1 MEWKEEYDEIIS
13 RFENY
18 QAGKFDGQREV
29 KREMIVD
36 MKENHV
42 SLETIAKI
50 AKLSLEQV
58 KEILKEETASAK

>member
-18 QAGKFDGQREV
+18 QAGKFDGQRENM
-29 KREMIVD
+29 REMIVSLS
-36 MKENHV
+36 ENHV
-42 SLETIAKI
+42 SPETIAKA

-58 KEILKEETASAK
+58 KEILKEETAAVK